1 MNNRDLWR
9 RIPALDG
16 GKFNPAALIS
26 VVNDL
31 YAQGEMQGTAVVRG
45 WARGADQGTDSEQDG
60 TVAIGRLHL
69 IIRLLWSPAP
79 PHHSWPM
86 LQMGRPDVDLPPPDT
101 NWPLS
106 PLVVSD
112 DWPFLLVGGYR
123 VGGALAAATPTT
135 ERLLEMAR
143 WRDSPLNPK
152 SEPLAAADVLIHS
165 VPWQTHISTPQ
176 REQVERMVRDQA
188 ERAMAGTTVG

>member
-9 RIPALDG
+9 RIPSLDG

-31 YAQGEMQGTAVVRG
+31 HAQGEAQGTTIVQS
-45 WARGADQGTDSEQDG
+45 WARGVDQGADSDQDG

-79 PHHSWPM
+79 PHHFWPM
-86 LQMGRPDVDLPPPDT
+86 LQMGRPDVNVPPPDT
-101 NWPLS
+101 HWPLS

-123 VGGALAAATPTT
+123 LGGALAAATPTIQ
-135 ERLLEMAR
+135 RLLEMAR
-143 WRDSPLNPK
+143 WRDRQLNPE

-165 VPWQTHISTPQ
+165 VPWQTHISTTQ
-176 REQVERMVRDQA
+176 QEQVERMVREQA
-188 ERAMAGTTVG
+188 GRAMADSTMG